1 MWQELLLLKQL
12 GWSECVGAPSYATGS
27 SSASRSDERHSNGSN
42 DGASCDYHDAAG
54 SHSDAAMVLHLDLD
68 ELAEG
73 PDERER
79 LQLTPEEWNE
89 WEERKEGLEEKR
101 NRLRVTL
108 KQRFEEWAVRPTAR
122 SLVGALQP

>member
-1 MWQELLLLKQL
+1 MVRRENQSSLTEL
-12 GWSECVGAPSYATGS
+12 
-27 SSASRSDERHSNGSN
+27 RDEAQN
-42 DGASCDYHDAAG
+42 
-54 SHSDAAMVLHLDLD
+54 
-68 ELAEG
+68 
-73 PDERER
+73 
-79 LQLTPEEWNE
+79 EWNE